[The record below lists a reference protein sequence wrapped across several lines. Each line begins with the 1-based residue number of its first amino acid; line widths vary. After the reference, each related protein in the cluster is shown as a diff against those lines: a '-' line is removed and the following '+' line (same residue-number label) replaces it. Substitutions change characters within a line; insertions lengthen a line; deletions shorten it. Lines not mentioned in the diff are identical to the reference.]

1 VRTAGAAVMVFPCWT
16 TALTAQGPLLY
27 ELLRVARVSPYPF
40 EWDVR
45 TLFPFFRDAKT
56 QFCCKIQPIH
66 SARPNALTL
75 LAIIAAA
82 ILGGIVSCGVAAFA
96 LYAKLSSVE
105 RWVAFAVGAM
115 LAVVFLDILPHALA
129 EGVDPGSLMKWV
141 LAGMLFFFF
150 LEKLVIWRHSHGD
163 LQPDADGTHSHSH
176 HHGHHHG
183 NDGGRSGLMV
193 LVGDS
198 LHNATDGVVIAAAFL
213 ADFNLGIVT
222 SLAIIAH
229 EVPQE
234 VSDFFVLLH
243 SGYTRKK
250 AFIYNMISSLAMVVG
265 GVIAYF
271 ALENAQ
277 AYVTPVL
284 AFAAASM
291 LYVAVADLIPTLHR
305 KFSINDTFQ
314 QMLMIGLGVA
324 TVLLTRTLLHAGH

>member
-1 VRTAGAAVMVFPCWT
+1 MQLSCETDS
-16 TALTAQGPLLY
+16 QPLSCF
-27 ELLRVARVSPYPF
+27 ARKRS
-40 EWDVR
+40 
-45 TLFPFFRDAKT
+45 LF
-56 QFCCKIQPIH
+56 
-66 SARPNALTL
+66 LTL
-75 LAIIAAA
+75 LAIIIASV
-82 ILGGIVSCGVAAFA
+82 LGGVASCAVAAFA
-96 LYAKLSSVE
+96 LFAKLSSVE

-115 LAVVFLDILPHALA
+115 LAVVFLDILPHALS
-129 EGVDPGSLMKWV
+129 EGVQPASLMGWV
-141 LAGMLFFFF
+141 LGGILFFFF

-163 LQPDADGTHSHSH
+163 LTPQVAGADDHGHA
-176 HHGHHHG
+176 HHGHHHAHHG
-183 NDGGRSGLMV
+183 PHQGHDGGRSGLMV
-193 LVGDS
+193 LIGDS

-213 ADFNLGIVT
+213 ADFNLGVVT

-265 GVIAYF
+265 GVVAYF
-271 ALENAQ
+271 ALDHAE

-305 KFSINDTFQ
+305 RFSIRDTFQ
-314 QMLMIGLGVA
+314 QMLMIGLGVG
-324 TVLLTRTLLHAGH
+324 TVLLTHSLLDAGHGH

>member
-1 VRTAGAAVMVFPCWT
+1 M
-16 TALTAQGPLLY
+16 
-27 ELLRVARVSPYPF
+27 
-40 EWDVR
+40 
-45 TLFPFFRDAKT
+45 
-56 QFCCKIQPIH
+56 
-66 SARPNALTL
+66 TL
-75 LAIIAAA
+75 LAIIVASV
-82 ILGGIVSCGVAAFA
+82 LGGVASCAVAAFA
-96 LYAKLSSVE
+96 LYAKLTSVE

-115 LAVVFLDILPHALA
+115 LAVVFLDILPHALSD
-129 EGVDPGSLMKWV
+129 GVQPASLMGWV
-141 LAGMLFFFF
+141 LGGVLFFFF

-163 LQPDADGTHSHSH
+163 LQPAVDGESSHTQH

-183 NDGGRSGLMV
+183 HDGGRSGLMV

-213 ADFNLGIVT
+213 ADFKLGVVT

-250 AFIYNMISSLAMVVG
+250 AFVYNLISSFAMVVG

-271 ALENAQ
+271 ALESAQ

-305 KFSINDTFQ
+305 KFSIKDTLQ

-324 TVLLTRTLLHAGH
+324 TVVTMNLLLPSGHGH

>member
-1 VRTAGAAVMVFPCWT
+1 M
-16 TALTAQGPLLY
+16 
-27 ELLRVARVSPYPF
+27 
-40 EWDVR
+40 
-45 TLFPFFRDAKT
+45 TLF
-56 QFCCKIQPIH
+56 
-66 SARPNALTL
+66 
-75 LAIIAAA
+75 AIIIATL
-82 ILGGIVSCGVAAFA
+82 LGGIASCAVAAFA
-96 LYAKLSSVE
+96 LYAKLTSVE

-129 EGVDPGSLMKWV
+129 DGVDPAALMGWV
-141 LAGMLFFFF
+141 LGGVLFFFF

-163 LQPDADGTHSHSH
+163 LQPAEEGKSHHVH

-213 ADFNLGIVT
+213 ADFNLGVVT

-243 SGYTRKK
+243 SGYSRKK
-250 AFIYNMISSLAMVVG
+250 AFLYNMISSLAMVVG
-265 GVIAYF
+265 GVVAYF
-271 ALENAQ
+271 SLASAQ
-277 AYVTPVL
+277 TYVSPVL

-305 KFSINDTFQ
+305 KFSINDTLQ
-314 QMLMIGLGVA
+314 QMLMIGLGVT
-324 TVLLTRTLLHAGH
+324 TVVAMNLLLPSGHGH

>member
-1 VRTAGAAVMVFPCWT
+1 MLQNRASSFLIPT
-16 TALTAQGPLLY
+16 
-27 ELLRVARVSPYPF
+27 
-40 EWDVR
+40 
-45 TLFPFFRDAKT
+45 
-56 QFCCKIQPIH
+56 
-66 SARPNALTL
+66 ALTL
-75 LAIIAAA
+75 LAIIIATF
-82 ILGGIVSCGVAAFA
+82 LGGVASCAVAAFA
-96 LYAKLSSVE
+96 LYAKLTSVE

-129 EGVDPGSLMKWV
+129 DGVAPASLMGWV
-141 LAGMLFFFF
+141 LGGVLFFFF

-163 LQPDADGTHSHSH
+163 LQPAVQGQTHHVH

-213 ADFNLGIVT
+213 ADFNLGVVT

-243 SGYTRKK
+243 SGYSRKK

-265 GVIAYF
+265 GVVAYF
-271 ALENAQ
+271 SLASAQ
-277 AYVTPVL
+277 AYVSPVL

-305 KFSINDTFQ
+305 KFSINDTLQ
-314 QMLMIGLGVA
+314 QMLMILLGVA
-324 TVLLTRTLLHAGH
+324 TVVLMNSFLPSGHGH

>member
-1 VRTAGAAVMVFPCWT
+1 
-16 TALTAQGPLLY
+16 
-27 ELLRVARVSPYPF
+27 
-40 EWDVR
+40 
-45 TLFPFFRDAKT
+45 
-56 QFCCKIQPIH
+56 
-66 SARPNALTL
+66 
-75 LAIIAAA
+75 
-82 ILGGIVSCGVAAFA
+82 
-96 LYAKLSSVE
+96 
-105 RWVAFAVGAM
+105 M
-115 LAVVFLDILPHALA
+115 LAVVFLDILPHALS

-163 LQPDADGTHSHSH
+163 LQPTVDGAHAQQ
-176 HHGHHHG
+176 HHGHHHAG
-183 NDGGRSGLMV
+183 DGGRSGLMV

-213 ADFNLGIVT
+213 ADFNLGVVT

-243 SGYTRKK
+243 SGYSRKK

-271 ALENAQ
+271 ALESAQ

-305 KFSINDTFQ
+305 KFSIKDTLQ
-314 QMLMIGLGVA
+314 QMLMIGLGVG
-324 TVLLTRTLLHAGH
+324 TVLLTHTLLDAGHGH

>member
-1 VRTAGAAVMVFPCWT
+1 M
-16 TALTAQGPLLY
+16 
-27 ELLRVARVSPYPF
+27 
-40 EWDVR
+40 
-45 TLFPFFRDAKT
+45 TL
-56 QFCCKIQPIH
+56 I
-66 SARPNALTL
+66 
-75 LAIIAAA
+75 AIIVAA
-82 ILGGIVSCGVAAFA
+82 ILGGVASCAVAAFA
-96 LYAKLSSVE
+96 LYAKLNSVE

-115 LAVVFLDILPHALA
+115 LAVVFLDILPHALN
-129 EGVDPGSLMKWV
+129 EGVAPASLMGWV
-141 LAGMLFFFF
+141 LGGVLFFFF

-163 LQPDADGTHSHSH
+163 LQPAADGTTHAAH

-183 NDGGRSGLMV
+183 HDGGRSGLMV
-193 LVGDS
+193 LIGDS

-213 ADFNLGIVT
+213 ADFNLGVVT

-250 AFIYNMISSLAMVVG
+250 AFIYNMVSSLAMVVG
-265 GVIAYF
+265 GVVAYF
-271 ALENAQ
+271 ALATAQ

-305 KFSINDTFQ
+305 KFSIRDTFQ

-324 TVLLTRTLLHAGH
+324 SIVVMNLVLHSSHAH

>member
-1 VRTAGAAVMVFPCWT
+1 V
-16 TALTAQGPLLY
+16 
-27 ELLRVARVSPYPF
+27 
-40 EWDVR
+40 
-45 TLFPFFRDAKT
+45 
-56 QFCCKIQPIH
+56 
-66 SARPNALTL
+66 TL
-75 LAIIAAA
+75 LFIIVAA
-82 ILGGIVSCGVAAFA
+82 ILGGLASAAVAAFA
-96 LYAKLSSVE
+96 LYARLSSVE

-129 EGVDPGSLMKWV
+129 DGVDPASLMGWV
-141 LAGMLFFFF
+141 LGGVLFFFF

-163 LQPDADGTHSHSH
+163 LQPAVEGEASHAHH

-213 ADFNLGIVT
+213 ADFNLGVVT

-243 SGYTRKK
+243 SGYSRKK

-265 GVIAYF
+265 GVVAYF
-271 ALENAQ
+271 SLASAQ

-305 KFSINDTFQ
+305 KFSIKDTLQ
-314 QMLMIGLGVA
+314 QMLMIGLGVT
-324 TVLLTRTLLHAGH
+324 TVVLMNSLLHSGHGH

>member
-1 VRTAGAAVMVFPCWT
+1 M
-16 TALTAQGPLLY
+16 
-27 ELLRVARVSPYPF
+27 
-40 EWDVR
+40 
-45 TLFPFFRDAKT
+45 
-56 QFCCKIQPIH
+56 
-66 SARPNALTL
+66 TL
-75 LAIIAAA
+75 LAIIIAA
-82 ILGGIVSCGVAAFA
+82 ILGGIASCGVAAFA
-96 LYAKLSSVE
+96 LYARLSSVE

-129 EGVDPGSLMKWV
+129 EGVDPASLMGWV
-141 LAGMLFFFF
+141 LAGVLFFFF

-163 LQPDADGTHSHSH
+163 LQPRAEGDAEGGH
-176 HHGHHHG
+176 HHGHHHQH
-183 NDGGRSGLMV
+183 DGGRSGLMV

-213 ADFNLGIVT
+213 ADFNLGVVT

-250 AFIYNMISSLAMVVG
+250 AFIYNMLSSLAMVVG

-271 ALENAQ
+271 ALEKAE

-291 LYVAVADLIPTLHR
+291 LYVAVADLIPSLHR
-305 KFSINDTFQ
+305 RFSIKDTLQ
-314 QMLMIGLGVA
+314 QMLMIGLGVG
-324 TVLLTRTLLHAGH
+324 TVLLTHTLLQSGHGH

>member
-1 VRTAGAAVMVFPCWT
+1 M
-16 TALTAQGPLLY
+16 
-27 ELLRVARVSPYPF
+27 
-40 EWDVR
+40 
-45 TLFPFFRDAKT
+45 
-56 QFCCKIQPIH
+56 
-66 SARPNALTL
+66 TL
-75 LAIIAAA
+75 LAIIAATF
-82 ILGGIVSCGVAAFA
+82 LGGVVSCAVAAFA
-96 LYAKLSSVE
+96 LYAKLTSVE

-129 EGVDPGSLMKWV
+129 DGVDSASLMGWV
-141 LAGMLFFFF
+141 LAGVLFFFF

-163 LQPDADGTHSHSH
+163 LQPAVEGQTNHVHQ
-176 HHGHHHG
+176 HGHHHG

-213 ADFNLGIVT
+213 ADFNLGMVT

-243 SGYTRKK
+243 SGYSRKK

-265 GVIAYF
+265 GVVAYF
-271 ALENAQ
+271 SLASAQ

-305 KFSINDTFQ
+305 KFSIKDTLQ

-324 TVLLTRTLLHAGH
+324 TVVLVNSLLPSGHGH

>member
-1 VRTAGAAVMVFPCWT
+1 MTGRHA
-16 TALTAQGPLLY
+16 
-27 ELLRVARVSPYPF
+27 
-40 EWDVR
+40 
-45 TLFPFFRDAKT
+45 
-56 QFCCKIQPIH
+56 
-66 SARPNALTL
+66 ALTL
-75 LAIIAAA
+75 FAIITAA
-82 ILGGIVSCGVAAFA
+82 ILGGVASCAVAAFA

-129 EGVDPGSLMKWV
+129 DGVQPASLMGWV
-141 LAGMLFFFF
+141 LAGVLFFFF

-163 LQPDADGTHSHSH
+163 LTPDADGGHNHA
-176 HHGHHHG
+176 HHGHHHHG
-183 NDGGRSGLMV
+183 HKHDGGRSGLMV

-213 ADFNLGIVT
+213 ADFNLGVVT

-250 AFIYNMISSLAMVVG
+250 AFIYNLLSSLAMVVG
-265 GVIAYF
+265 GVVAYF
-271 ALENAQ
+271 ALESAQ

-305 KFSINDTFQ
+305 QFSIRDTFQ
-314 QMLMIGLGVA
+314 QMLMIGLGVG
-324 TVLLTRTLLHAGH
+324 TVLLTHSLLHAGHGH

>member
-1 VRTAGAAVMVFPCWT
+1 M
-16 TALTAQGPLLY
+16 
-27 ELLRVARVSPYPF
+27 
-40 EWDVR
+40 
-45 TLFPFFRDAKT
+45 
-56 QFCCKIQPIH
+56 
-66 SARPNALTL
+66 N
-75 LAIIAAA
+75 
-82 ILGGIVSCGVAAFA
+82 
-96 LYAKLSSVE
+96 
-105 RWVAFAVGAM
+105 
-115 LAVVFLDILPHALA
+115 ILPHALS
-129 EGVDPGSLMKWV
+129 EGVDPASLMKWL

-163 LQPDADGTHSHSH
+163 LQPGADGEHSGH

-183 NDGGRSGLMV
+183 SDGGRSGLMV

-213 ADFNLGIVT
+213 ADFNLGVVT

-265 GVIAYF
+265 GVVAYF
-271 ALENAQ
+271 ALESAQ

-305 KFSINDTFQ
+305 KFSIRDTLQ
-314 QMLMIGLGVA
+314 QMLMIGMGVG
-324 TVLLTRTLLHAGH
+324 TVLLTHTLLHSGHGH

>member
-1 VRTAGAAVMVFPCWT
+1 M
-16 TALTAQGPLLY
+16 
-27 ELLRVARVSPYPF
+27 
-40 EWDVR
+40 
-45 TLFPFFRDAKT
+45 
-56 QFCCKIQPIH
+56 
-66 SARPNALTL
+66 TL

-82 ILGGIVSCGVAAFA
+82 VLGGVASAAVAAFA
-96 LYAKLSSVE
+96 LYAKLSSIE

-129 EGVDPGSLMKWV
+129 EGVAPASLMGWV
-141 LAGMLFFFF
+141 LAGVLFFFF

-163 LQPDADGTHSHSH
+163 LTPANPEASEGSTHSHAHGHAH
-176 HHGHHHG
+176 HHHTH
-183 NDGGRSGLMV
+183 DGGRSGLMV
-193 LVGDS
+193 LIGDS

-213 ADFNLGIVT
+213 ADFNLGVVT

-250 AFIYNMISSLAMVVG
+250 AFLYNLISSLAMVVG
-265 GVIAYF
+265 GVVAYF
-271 ALENAQ
+271 ALESAE
-277 AYVTPVL
+277 AYITPVL

-305 KFSINDTFQ
+305 RFSISDTLQ
-314 QMLMIGLGVA
+314 QMLMIGLGVG
-324 TVLLTRTLLHAGH
+324 TVLLTHTLLYTGHAH

>member
-1 VRTAGAAVMVFPCWT
+1 MLQNRAN
-16 TALTAQGPLLY
+16 
-27 ELLRVARVSPYPF
+27 S
-40 EWDVR
+40 
-45 TLFPFFRDAKT
+45 FRHT
-56 QFCCKIQPIH
+56 P
-66 SARPNALTL
+66 ALTL
-75 LAIIAAA
+75 LAIITAAL
-82 ILGGIVSCGVAAFA
+82 LGGVASCGVAAFA
-96 LYAKLSSVE
+96 LYAKLTSIE

-115 LAVVFLDILPHALA
+115 LAVVFLDILPHALS
-129 EGVDPGSLMKWV
+129 EGVDPASLMKWV

-163 LQPDADGTHSHSH
+163 LQPGTEGEHGDHGH

-213 ADFNLGIVT
+213 ADFYLGVVT

-271 ALENAQ
+271 ALESAQ

-305 KFSINDTFQ
+305 KFSIKDTLQ
-314 QMLMIGLGVA
+314 QMLMIGMGVG
-324 TVLLTRTLLHAGH
+324 TVLLTHTLLHSEHAH

>member
-1 VRTAGAAVMVFPCWT
+1 M
-16 TALTAQGPLLY
+16 
-27 ELLRVARVSPYPF
+27 
-40 EWDVR
+40 
-45 TLFPFFRDAKT
+45 
-56 QFCCKIQPIH
+56 
-66 SARPNALTL
+66 TL
-75 LAIIAAA
+75 LAIIIAA
-82 ILGGIVSCGVAAFA
+82 ILGGIASCGVAAFA

-129 EGVDPGSLMKWV
+129 EGVDPASLMGWV
-141 LAGMLFFFF
+141 LGGVLFFFF

-163 LQPDADGTHSHSH
+163 LQPPVAGGSEHGH
-176 HHGHHHG
+176 HHGHHHQH
-183 NDGGRSGLMV
+183 DGGRSGLMV

-213 ADFNLGIVT
+213 ADFNLGVVT
-222 SLAIIAH
+222 SLAIVAH

-250 AFIYNMISSLAMVVG
+250 AFIYNMLSSLAMVVG

-271 ALENAQ
+271 ALEKAE

-305 KFSINDTFQ
+305 RFSLKDTLQ
-314 QMLMIGLGVA
+314 QMLMIGLGVG
-324 TVLLTRTLLHAGH
+324 TVLLTRTLLHSGHGH